1 MRYHQIHF
9 QASIKKEKTPR
20 SYRRAFYRNLDK
32 KTKSPAQLRGAF
44 FSESGWRDSNSRPH
58 APQTCTLTGLSYIPI
73 VVITGFEP
81 VTSALSRQRSKPTEL
96 NDPSAKC
103 LCRRLQRYKLLKKRS
118 ARALLF
124 FRKFIAAELH
134 LPHKTQAC
142 RLSVLSQRNT

>member
-1 MRYHQIHF
+1 MRYHQIYL
-9 QASIKKEKTPR
+9 QASIKK
-20 SYRRAFYRNLDK
+20 
-32 KTKSPAQLRGAF
+32 KSPAQLRGAF

-58 APQTCTLTGLSYIPI
+58 APQTCTLTGLSYIPM

-96 NDPSAKC
+96 NDRSANFKAC

-124 FRKFIAAELH
+124 FEKFIAAKLH
-134 LPHKTQAC
+134 PLHRIQPVHPPTQF
-142 RLSVLSQRNT
+142 QRNTRIQPD